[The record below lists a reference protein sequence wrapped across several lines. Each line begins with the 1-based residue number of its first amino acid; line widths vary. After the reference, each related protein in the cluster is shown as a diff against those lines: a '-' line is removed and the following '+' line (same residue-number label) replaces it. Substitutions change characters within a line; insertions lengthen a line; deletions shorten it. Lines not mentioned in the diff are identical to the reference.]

1 MSAPGETDDL
11 FVRSRAALL
20 DAVEALHE
28 HRKSVIVIGAQAVY
42 LRTAATQVAIAE
54 TTKDSDLALD
64 LRSLNDDPRIEAAMT
79 DAGFKRDPDKQQ
91 PGACLSEDQ
100 IPVDLMVPEQ
110 LAGGGGKQSRGAR
123 IPPHHKHATRRA
135 KGLEAVLIDNSSL
148 EITSLDPADTRRY
161 DVLVAGPAA
170 LIVAKLHKIEERA
183 KAPDRL
189 VDKDAHDLYRI
200 LVATTTEQLASSFT
214 MLRFD
219 DLAGTVTEEAIDLL
233 ASLFASG
240 PDAVGSVMA
249 GRTEEG
255 VGEPETVANQTSILA
270 ADLVEAL
277 SS

>member
-1 MSAPGETDDL
+1 MNAPGEADDL

-20 DAVEALHE
+20 DAIEALHE

-54 TTKDSDLALD
+54 ATKDSDLALD
-64 LRSLNDDPRIEAAMT
+64 PRSLSDDPRIEAAMI

-91 PGACLSEDQ
+91 PGAWLSEDQ
-100 IPVDLMVPEQ
+100 IPVDLMVPER
-110 LAGGGGKQSRGAR
+110 LAGSGGKQSRGAR

-135 KGLEAVLIDNSSL
+135 KGLEAALIDNSSL
-148 EITSLDPADTRRY
+148 QITSLDPDDTRRY

-170 LIVAKLHKIEERA
+170 LIIAKLHKIGERA
-183 KAPDRL
+183 EAPGRL

-200 LVATTTEQLASSFT
+200 LIATTTEHLASSFT
-214 MLRFD
+214 MLRSD
-219 DLAGTVTEEAIDLL
+219 DLADAVTEEAIDLL

-240 PDAVGSVMA
+240 PDAVGSAMA

-270 ADLVEAL
+270 ADLIEAL

>member
-100 IPVDLMVPEQ
+100 IPVDLMVPER
-110 LAGGGGKQSRGAR
+110 LAGSGGKQSRGAR

-135 KGLEAVLIDNSSL
+135 KVLEAVLIDNSSL
-148 EITSLDPADTRRY
+148 EITSLDPADIRRY
-161 DVLVAGPAA
+161 EVLVAGPAA
-170 LIVAKLHKIEERA
+170 RIIAKLHKIGERG
-183 KAPDRL
+183 
-189 VDKDAHDLYRI
+189 
-200 LVATTTEQLASSFT
+200 
-214 MLRFD
+214 
-219 DLAGTVTEEAIDLL
+219 AGPRSTRRQR
-233 ASLFASG
+233 
-240 PDAVGSVMA
+240 
-249 GRTEEG
+249 RTR
-255 VGEPETVANQTSILA
+255 P
-270 ADLVEAL
+270 L
-277 SS
+277 SPTRRYYD